1 MRLAKAIL
9 VTFDDHPLLNDPN
22 LTALILH
29 AAAEASVG
37 LGTLLRRLAALLE
50 TAQEPADVP
59 EAELRRH
66 LHSLCDDLAT
76 ARLLAP
82 EGDAFVLTERGR
94 QALADHPSGL
104 ARADLAQWPEYAEAV
119 RARAEGPGASEP
131 QIAPG
136 HFPRPEAYENGA
148 SARIAGRPLT
158 DNPHPADTADHV
170 AWGYG
175 WGDAGDR

>member
-1 MRLAKAIL
+1 MPLA
-9 VTFDDHPLLNDPN
+9 DHPLLNDPN

-29 AAAEASVG
+29 AAANGPVTPDA
-37 LGTLLRRLAALLE
+37 LLRRLHALLE
-50 TAQEPADVP
+50 IAQEPTDVP

-66 LHSLCDDLAT
+66 LRSLCDDLAT

-82 EGDAFVLTERGR
+82 EGDAFALTDRGR

-119 RARAEGPGASEP
+119 RERAEGPGTSEP
-131 QIAPG
+131 HIAPG
-136 HFPRPEAYENGA
+136 QFPHPVAYENGA
-148 SARIAGRPLT
+148 SARISGRPLT
-158 DNPHPADTADHV
+158 DNPHPPDTADHV

>member
-1 MRLAKAIL
+1 MEPPMPLS
-9 VTFDDHPLLNDPN
+9 DHPLLNDPN
-22 LTALILH
+22 LSALILH
-29 AAAEASVG
+29 AAADGPADLDV
-37 LGTLLRRLAALLE
+37 LLRRLHALLQ
-50 TAQEPADVP
+50 TAQEPTDVP

-66 LHSLCDDLAT
+66 LRSLCGDLAT

-82 EGDAFVLTERGR
+82 EGDAFILTNRGR

-119 RARAEGPGASEP
+119 RERAEGPGTSEP

-136 HFPRPEAYENGA
+136 HFPHPEAYENGA
-148 SARIAGRPLT
+148 SARIAERPLT

-170 AWGYG
+170 AWSYG
-175 WGDAGDR
+175 WGDAQDR